1 MSQAG
6 VISGN
11 SSVSGI
17 TFVED
22 VGAAH
27 IAGGFLNVV
36 GGDGIQTSG
45 SGNTI
50 TISAVNLAMTWQ
62 VVDSTSNPVILAP
75 QNGYFADGGAS
86 VQFYLPPAANVGATF
101 IIAGEGNLWTLAQN
115 ANQQVILG
123 IKSST
128 VGVGGSVTATTI
140 SDTVTIVCMV
150 QNQVFKVINMM
161 GNPTVV

>member
-11 SSVSGI
+11 SSASGVNFI
-17 TFVED
+17 ED
-22 VGAAH
+22 VGTAH
-27 IAGGFLNVV
+27 IAAGVLNVV

-50 TISAVNLAMTWQ
+50 TISAIKNAMTWQ
-62 VVDSTSNPVILAP
+62 VVTSISNVVVLSA
-75 QNGYFADGGAS
+75 QNGYFADGVLS
-86 VQFYLPPAANVGATF
+86 VVFSLPAAANVGDTF
-101 IIAGEGNLWTLAQN
+101 IIAGEGNLWTLLQN

-150 QNQVFKVINMM
+150 QNLVFKVINMM